1 MGIYKES
8 INIMNFKYKITLF
21 TPTYNRAYILDTL
34 YRSVQRQTFRDFEWI
49 IMDDGST
56 DDTEQLVKRWI
67 DEKNDFP
74 IRYYK
79 VPNGGK
85 CRAINRGLDLA
96 EGELFFIM
104 DSDDYLTDDA
114 METVVKWEATIAG
127 KPGYC
132 GVAGN
137 RGSSPT
143 ETPNTHL
150 WQMYG
155 KGCKYIDE
163 YAYCRY
169 PEYTDKVIDGE
180 RAGVWYTE
188 LHRKYKYPEF
198 EGENFLTPCIPWN
211 RMANDGYKIRIFDDI
226 IWICEYLADGLT
238 MQGNMRFIKNPQ
250 GHGLSLREKAEF
262 LHYPIKKKMMMW
274 YNFYCDHSLC
284 AEQYRLTKK
293 QCAEYIGASLP
304 FIWLAAAIHKLPDAL
319 KELLGKR

>member
-1 MGIYKES
+1 M
-8 INIMNFKYKITLF
+8 
-21 TPTYNRAYILDTL
+21 
-34 YRSVQRQTFRDFEWI
+34 
-49 IMDDGST
+49 
-56 DDTEQLVKRWI
+56 
-67 DEKNDFP
+67 
-74 IRYYK
+74 
-79 VPNGGK
+79 
-85 CRAINRGLDLA
+85 
-96 EGELFFIM
+96 
-104 DSDDYLTDDA
+104 
-114 METVVKWEATIAG
+114 
-127 KPGYC
+127 
-132 GVAGN
+132 
-137 RGSSPT
+137 
-143 ETPNTHL
+143 
-150 WQMYG
+150 
-155 KGCKYIDE
+155 
-163 YAYCRY
+163 
-169 PEYTDKVIDGE
+169 IDGE

>member
-1 MGIYKES
+1 
-8 INIMNFKYKITLF
+8 MNFKYKITLF

-49 IMDDGST
+49 IMDDGSS
-56 DDTEQLVKRWI
+56 DNTEELVKSWME
-67 DEKNDFP
+67 DGNDFP
-74 IRYYK
+74 IRFYK

-85 CRAINRGLDLA
+85 CRAINKGLDLA

-114 METVVKWEATIAG
+114 LETVVKWEATIAG

-143 ETPNTHL
+143 ETPNTRL

-155 KGCKYIDE
+155 EGCEYIDE

-188 LHRKYKYPEF
+188 IHRKYKYPEF

-238 MQGNMRFIKNPQ
+238 MQGNMRFIKNPA
-250 GHGLSLREKAEF
+250 GHGLFIREKAEF
-262 LHYPIKKKMMMW
+262 LHYPLKEKMKMW
-274 YNFYCDHSLC
+274 YTYYCDHTFC
-284 AEQYRLTKK
+284 DEAYRLTKK
-293 QCAEYIGASLP
+293 QCAEYIGAPLP
-304 FIWLAAAIHKLPDAL
+304 FIWLAAGVHEASHLMK
-319 KELLGKR
+319 KVLGKK

>member
-34 YRSVQRQTFRDFEWI
+34 YQSVQRQTFRDFEWI

-155 KGCKYIDE
+155 KGCQYIDE
-163 YAYCRY
+163 YVYCRY

>member
-1 MGIYKES
+1 MD
-8 INIMNFKYKITLF
+8 FKYKITLF

-49 IMDDGST
+49 ILDDGSG
-56 DDTEQLVKRWI
+56 DNTEELVNTWI
-67 DEKNDFP
+67 NDNNDFP
-74 IRYYK
+74 IRFYK
-79 VPNGGK
+79 QANGGK

-114 METVVKWEATIAG
+114 LETVVKWEATIEDKSAF
-127 KPGYC
+127 C

-143 ETPNTHL
+143 ETPNTRL

-155 KGCKYIDE
+155 EGCEYIDE
-163 YAYCRY
+163 YAFVRY
-169 PEYTDKVIDGE
+169 DEYTDKVIDGE

-211 RMANDGYKIRIFDDI
+211 RMSADGYKIRIFDDI

-250 GHGLSLREKAEF
+250 GHGLWLREKAEF
-262 LHYPIKKKMMMW
+262 LHYPLKEKMKMW
-274 YNFYCDHSLC
+274 YSFYCDHTFC
-284 AEQYRLTKK
+284 DEQYRLTKK
-293 QCAEYIGASLP
+293 QCAEYIGGPLWFMYASD
-304 FIWLAAAIHKLPDAL
+304 IVHKLKGL
-319 KELLGKR
+319 IK

>member
-1 MGIYKES
+1 
-8 INIMNFKYKITLF
+8 MNFKYKITLF
-21 TPTYNRAYILDTL
+21 TPTYNRAYILDIL

-49 IMDDGST
+49 IMDDGSS
-56 DDTEQLVKRWI
+56 DNTEDLVKGWME
-67 DEKNDFP
+67 DENDFP
-74 IRYYK
+74 IRFYK

-85 CRAINRGLDLA
+85 CRAINKGLDLA

-114 METVVKWEATIAG
+114 LETVVKWEATIAG

-143 ETPNTHL
+143 ETPNTRL

-155 KGCKYIDE
+155 EGCKYIDE

-226 IWICEYLADGLT
+226 IWICEYRADGLT
-238 MQGNMRFIKNPQ
+238 MQGNMRFIKNPA
-250 GHGLSLREKAEF
+250 GHGIWLREKAEF
-262 LHYPIKKKMMMW
+262 LGYGFKKKFMMW
-274 YNFYCDHSLC
+274 YSFYCDHTFC
-284 AEQYRLTKK
+284 DEAYRLTKK
-293 QCAEYIGASLP
+293 QCAEYIGAPLCM
-304 FIWLAAAIHKLPDAL
+304 IWGAAALHRLSHFVKGLR
-319 KELLGKR
+319 KR

>member
-1 MGIYKES
+1 
-8 INIMNFKYKITLF
+8 MNYKYKITLF
-21 TPTYNRAYILDTL
+21 TPTFNRAYILETL

-49 IMDDGST
+49 IMDDGSS
-56 DDTEQLVKRWI
+56 DNTEELVRGWI
-67 DEKNDFP
+67 EDNNDFP
-74 IRYYK
+74 IRFYK

-104 DSDDYLTDDA
+104 DSDDYLTDDSL
-114 METVVKWEATIAG
+114 ETVVKWEATIAG

-143 ETPNTHL
+143 ETPNTRL

-155 KGCKYIDE
+155 EGCQYIDE

-188 LHRKYKYPEF
+188 IHRKYKYPEF
-198 EGENFLTPCIPWN
+198 DGENFLTPCITWN
-211 RMANDGYKIRIFDDI
+211 RMAKDGYKIRIFDDI
-226 IWICEYLADGLT
+226 IWICEYRADGLT
-238 MQGNMRFIKNPQ
+238 MQGNMRFIKNPA
-250 GHGLSLREKAEF
+250 GHGLSIREKADF
-262 LHYPIKKKMMMW
+262 LNYPMTEKIKMW
-274 YNFYCDHSLC
+274 YTFYCDHTFC
-284 AEQYRLTKK
+284 DEKYRLTKA
-293 QCAEYIGASLP
+293 QCAEYIGAPLP
-304 FIWLAAAIHKLPDAL
+304 FIWLSAFIHDTSNAVK
-319 KELLGKR
+319 KVFSRK

>member
-1 MGIYKES
+1 MD
-8 INIMNFKYKITLF
+8 FKYKITLF

-56 DDTEQLVKRWI
+56 DGTEELVKEWLE
-67 DEKNDFP
+67 DDNDFP

-79 VPNGGK
+79 VSNGGK

-143 ETPNTHL
+143 ETPNTRL

-155 KGCKYIDE
+155 EGCQYIDE

-188 LHRKYKYPEF
+188 IHRKYKYPEF
-198 EGENFLTPCIPWN
+198 EGENFLTPCITWN
-211 RMANDGYKIRIFDDI
+211 RMAKDGYKIRIFDDI
-226 IWICEYLADGLT
+226 IWICKYLEDGLT
-238 MQGNMRFIKNPQ
+238 AQGNMRFIKNPT
-250 GHGLSLREKAEF
+250 GAGLYLRERAEF
-262 LHYPIKKKMMMW
+262 LGYPLKEKTKMW
-274 YNFYCDHSLC
+274 YTFYCDHTFC
-284 AEQYRLTKK
+284 DEQYRLTKK
-293 QCAEYIGASLP
+293 QCAEYIDAP
-304 FIWLAAAIHKLPDAL
+304 VVMIYAAAVIHGISRRVRK
-319 KELLGKR
+319 KK